1 MLGVFAVSGFVS
13 IALEVV
19 WFRVL
24 VLYVESDT
32 YAFTIML
39 ATVLAGIAAGGY
51 VGAAVMHRWGA
62 RLAHLAVVE
71 LAIALAAL
79 TSLAL
84 LARSFTVNGRFG
96 EPLGVFGQ
104 DVRFVIVAGVLTVAP
119 TAILLGVAFPIGL
132 GLWTTGAADGTETSR
147 RVGTFYAVNVAAGIA
162 GSLVA
167 GFVLVPLAGTRA
179 TLIVLA
185 LALLVSGLMVVW
197 AMPRSAGIRPIL
209 ALAGTAAF
217 VIAAVATVP
226 DPYAATLKYRYPGQ
240 QVLWQ
245 DEGPQTTV
253 SIHEAADG
261 TRAMFLDGLHQA
273 NTSPGMVGIHRLI
286 GTLPLAVHGDPRHAL
301 VVGLGGG
308 VSAGALSDD
317 PGLRV
322 DVIELSPEVVEGA
335 EWLAAVNG
343 DVTRRPNVGIRIDDG
358 RNFLLTTERR
368 YDVITADLIQP
379 EHAGAGKLWSVE
391 YWELT
396 RDALA
401 PGGVMV
407 QWVPSARAR
416 DHTMIV
422 RSFLDVF
429 PYVTAWAGGTVLVGS
444 NEPLTIG
451 AADYTRR
458 LAESGTGAALAAAGL
473 GSVEALRG
481 MYSAGHEELAA
492 YVGDGPVLTDDRPR
506 LEYWRS
512 AGPGRDRP
520 SGPRR
525 PAAATPT
532 T

>member
-1 MLGVFAVSGFVS
+1 MV
-13 IALEVV
+13 
-19 WFRVL
+19 
-24 VLYVESDT
+24 
-32 YAFTIML
+32 
-39 ATVLAGIAAGGY
+39 AA
-51 VGAAVMHRWGA
+51 
-62 RLAHLAVVE
+62 
-71 LAIALAAL
+71 
-79 TSLAL
+79 
-84 LARSFTVNGRFG
+84 
-96 EPLGVFGQ
+96 
-104 DVRFVIVAGVLTVAP
+104 IVA
-119 TAILLGVAFPIGL
+119 
-132 GLWTTGAADGTETSR
+132 
-147 RVGTFYAVNVAAGIA
+147 
-162 GSLVA
+162 
-167 GFVLVPLAGTRA
+167 
-179 TLIVLA
+179 
-185 LALLVSGLMVVW
+185 
-197 AMPRSAGIRPIL
+197 
-209 ALAGTAAF
+209 
-217 VIAAVATVP
+217 VP

-261 TRAMFLDGLHQA
+261 TRAMYLDGLHQA
-273 NTSPGMVGIHRLI
+273 NTSPSMVGIHRLI
-286 GTLPLAVHGDPRHAL
+286 GTLPLAVHGDPRQAL

-308 VSAGALSDD
+308 VTAGALSDD
-317 PGLRV
+317 PGLQV
-322 DVIELSPEVVEGA
+322 DVVELSPEVVEGA

-343 DVTRRPNVGIRIDDG
+343 DVTKRPNVGIRIDDG

-407 QWVPSARAR
+407 QWVPSTRAR

-451 AADYTRR
+451 AADYAQR
-458 LAESGTGAALAAAGL
+458 LAEPGTGEALVAAGL
-473 GSVEALRG
+473 GSVEALRA
-481 MYSAGHEELAA
+481 MYAAGHEELVA

-520 SGPRR
+520 PVLAGLHGDPDDVIR
-525 PAAATPT
+525 P
-532 T
+532 